1 MLLLYFYARHFAKK
15 NFWILFFSHSQP
27 RSLRPPHPF
36 GNGTGPPE
44 RGGSLPPRDV
54 NKYSTHDSRD
64 KYMPSGFAQQD
75 SEQISKPFSNNS
87 SQSRQN
93 NTAPT
98 QRKCSLCCSKYYKFG
113 IWMVDAKST
122 PSYSS
127 DLHFSVLQNRP
138 DRGAL
143 ICSKICSKKF
153 KVKKKGWKWHMP
165 NIKVCQWCYMPVN

>member
-1 MLLLYFYARHFAKK
+1 MTIPKQNQHIRIQDCVQNSRNHSKTEPSNTRTDMFGMLLLYFYARHFAKK

-54 NKYSTHDSRD
+54 NKYATHDSRD

-75 SEQISKPFSNNS
+75 SEQISKPFCNNN

-98 QRKCSLCCSKYYKFG
+98 QRKCSQF
-113 IWMVDAKST
+113 
-122 PSYSS
+122 
-127 DLHFSVLQNRP
+127 VL
-138 DRGAL
+138 L
-143 ICSKICSKKF
+143 
-153 KVKKKGWKWHMP
+153 
-165 NIKVCQWCYMPVN
+165 